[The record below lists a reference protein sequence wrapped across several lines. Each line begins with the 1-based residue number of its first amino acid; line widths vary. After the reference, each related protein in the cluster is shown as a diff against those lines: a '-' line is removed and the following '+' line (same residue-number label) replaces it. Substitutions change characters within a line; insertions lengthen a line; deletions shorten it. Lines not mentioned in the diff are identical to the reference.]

1 MNAKGRK
8 LFRCAAGFAAVTA
21 IMSAAYATTAMASGI
36 GQIDA
41 AKLLDIHAEAD
52 SSSEVVGQVMDEGHV
67 AILEQNDGW
76 VRIQAGEIIGW
87 VPDDNLI
94 EKDISNEEA
103 VEANEEVIE
112 QLAEEAQNTEEQT
125 QEEQTE
131 EQAQE
136 EQTEET
142 QETQAEE
149 AVQET
154 ELPQEDLAAAQAVLQ
169 EQQRIREAAEEAARQ
184 AEIARQEQAAR
195 EAQAMQQALEAEAAK
210 EAKKQAVLA
219 TAGVTEED
227 LYLLANI
234 IYCEAGCEPYIG
246 KVAVGSVV
254 MNRVASD
261 KQPDTIREVIYAKGQ
276 FSPVRNGS
284 LQRALDR
291 SSADESCYQA
301 ALEALSGAKPVG
313 DKLYFRRV
321 NGRSGQVIG
330 HHVFY

>member
-41 AKLLDIHAEAD
+41 AELLDIHAEAD

-87 VPDDNLI
+87 VPGDNLI

-125 QEEQTE
+125 
-131 EQAQE
+131 
-136 EQTEET
+136 EET
-142 QETQAEE
+142 QEAQAEE

-154 ELPQEDLAAAQAVLQ
+154 GLPQEDLEAAQAVLQ

-219 TAGVTEED
+219 AAGVTEED

>member
-87 VPDDNLI
+87 VPGDNLI

-125 QEEQTE
+125 
-131 EQAQE
+131 
-136 EQTEET
+136 EET
-142 QETQAEE
+142 QEAQAEE

-154 ELPQEDLAAAQAVLQ
+154 GLPQEDLEAAQAVLQ

-219 TAGVTEED
+219 AAGVTEED